1 MLSDQV
7 TQAQDGRSLAFA
19 EWGDPN
25 GFPVFS
31 LGGTPNSRF
40 ARYHDEGKYVEAGA
54 RVITYDRPGYGGS
67 DRRPGRR
74 VVDCVE
80 DVAAIAD
87 TLELE
92 RFAVTGGSGGGPHAL
107 AVAARLP
114 ERVTRAACMSSPAPY
129 DAGIDWLTGMDPLNV
144 REIEWA
150 LQGEEVYVPELER
163 EAAEALE
170 RVAADPSKILGDDWD
185 LSEADRAALA
195 RPEFHDV
202 IRQDLPEAVRQGVF
216 GWADDMLAILGPWG
230 FDVSEIGVPTRVIY
244 GPTDVLVPVQHG
256 EWLASN
262 IPGAEVVV
270 EEELGHMGDPD
281 LVLERVGWLVRQ

>member
-7 TQAQDGRSLAFA
+7 TKARDGRGLAFA
-19 EWGDPN
+19 QWGDPN

-40 ARYHDEGKYVEAGA
+40 ARHHDEDAYVKAGA
-54 RVITYDRPGYGGS
+54 RWITYDRPGYGGS

-87 TLELE
+87 TLGVE

-114 ERVTRAACMSSPAPY
+114 ERVTRAACASSPAPY
-129 DAGIDWLTGMDPLNV
+129 DAGIDWLTGMDPLNI

-150 LQGEEVYVPELER
+150 LQGEDVYVPELER

-170 RVAADPSKILGDDWD
+170 RVAADPSKIIGDDWG

-195 RPEFHDV
+195 RPEFHAV
-202 IRQDLPEAVRQGVF
+202 IRQDLTEAVRTGVW
-216 GWADDMLAILGPWG
+216 GWADDMMAILEPWG

-262 IPGAEVVV
+262 VPGAEVVV
-270 EEELGHMGDPD
+270 EKELGHMGDPD